1 MHIKNDTHFP
11 NRIKQQPC
19 IRRMPLRPGNAV
31 ISPSTSPE
39 RIHMRIVTLE
49 EHFTVPRI
57 VAGISSD
64 AIARRGFPTDPSF
77 VWAQTTKRNELADLG
92 DARLADMDQSGITLQ
107 VLSVAGPGADLV
119 AGQQGI
125 DLARAYND
133 ALAEACARH
142 PTRYRGFAHLP
153 MLAPE
158 AAAAELERAATQLG
172 FHGVLVN
179 GATGGRFLDAPEFEP
194 ILAQAEK
201 LDLPIYLHPGIP
213 DQSVRDAYFGN
224 LPGNFGFT
232 LALSAWGW
240 HADTAIHTLRLV
252 LSGALDR
259 HPGLKIVIGH
269 MGEALPFMLDRID
282 ETTAA
287 QAKVSLRRS
296 VRQTILD
303 QVWITTSGFFTMV
316 PFMAAL
322 MSFGVD
328 RILFSVDYPFASNA
342 RARAFL
348 DSLPVS
354 PADRAKIAHGNADRL
369 LRLPA

>member
-1 MHIKNDTHFP
+1 
-11 NRIKQQPC
+11 
-19 IRRMPLRPGNAV
+19 
-31 ISPSTSPE
+31 
-39 RIHMRIVTLE
+39 MRIVALE
-49 EHFTVPRI
+49 EHYTVPKI
-57 VAGISSD
+57 VAGID
-64 AIARRGFPTDPSF
+64 PAAVALRGFPGPDFP
-77 VWAQTTKRNELADLG
+77 WAQTIKRNELADLG
-92 DARLADMDQSGITLQ
+92 DARLADMDASGITVQ

-119 AGQQGI
+119 PGQAGI

-142 PTRYRGFAHLP
+142 PDRYRGFAHLP

-158 AAAAELERAATQLG
+158 AAAAELERTVKDLG

-179 GATGGRFLDAPEFEP
+179 GATDGRFLDHPSFDP
-194 ILAQAEK
+194 ILERAAA

-213 DQSVRDAYFGN
+213 VEPVRNAYYDG
-224 LPGNFGFT
+224 LPGNFSFT
-232 LALSAWGW
+232 MALSAWGW
-240 HADTAIHTLRLV
+240 HAETAIHTLRLV

-287 QAKVSLRRS
+287 QAKSLLKRS
-296 VRQTILD
+296 VKQTIVD
-303 QVWITTSGFFTMV
+303 QVWITTSGFFTLA

-322 MSFGVD
+322 VTFGAD
-328 RILFSVDYPFASNA
+328 RIMFSVDYPFASNA

-348 DSLPVS
+348 DTLPVS
-354 PADRAKIAHGNADRL
+354 SADREKIAHGNADRL
-369 LRLPA
+369 MRLPE

>member
-1 MHIKNDTHFP
+1 
-11 NRIKQQPC
+11 
-19 IRRMPLRPGNAV
+19 
-31 ISPSTSPE
+31 
-39 RIHMRIVTLE
+39 MRTVALE
-49 EHFTVPRI
+49 EHYTVPRI
-57 VAGISSD
+57 VAGISPD
-64 AIARRGFPTDPSF
+64 AIARRGFPGADF

-92 DARLADMDQSGITLQ
+92 DARIADMDGGGITVQ

-119 AGQQGI
+119 PGQPGI

-133 ALAEACARH
+133 ALAEACGRH

-158 AAAAELERAATQLG
+158 AAADELERTVKDLG
-172 FHGVLVN
+172 FHGALVN
-179 GATGGRFLDAPEFEP
+179 GATEGRFLDDPAFEP
-194 ILAQAEK
+194 ILARAEE

-213 DQSVRDAYFGN
+213 TPAVRSAYYDN
-224 LPGNFGFT
+224 LPGNFSFT
-232 LALSAWGW
+232 MALSAWGW

-259 HPGLKIVIGH
+259 HPRLKIVIGH

-282 ETTAA
+282 ETTAGE
-287 QAKVSLRRS
+287 AKARLRRS

-328 RILFSVDYPFASNA
+328 RIMFSVDYPFASNA

-348 DSLPVS
+348 DALPVS
-354 PADRAKIAHGNADRL
+354 PADRAKIAYGNADRL
-369 LRLPA
+369 LRLPG

>member
-1 MHIKNDTHFP
+1 MD
-11 NRIKQQPC
+11 
-19 IRRMPLRPGNAV
+19 A
-31 ISPSTSPE
+31 
-39 RIHMRIVTLE
+39 
-49 EHFTVPRI
+49 
-57 VAGISSD
+57 AGI
-64 AIARRGFPTDPSF
+64 T
-77 VWAQTTKRNELADLG
+77 V
-92 DARLADMDQSGITLQ
+92 Q

-119 AGQQGI
+119 PGQPGI

-153 MLAPE
+153 LLTPE
-158 AAAAELERAATQLG
+158 AAADELQRTVKELG

-179 GATGGRFLDAPEFEP
+179 GATDGRFLDDPAFEP
-194 ILAQAEK
+194 ILARAEA

-213 DQSVRDAYFGN
+213 SQAVRNAYYDG
-224 LPGNFGFT
+224 LPGNFSFSM
-232 LALSAWGW
+232 ALSTWGW

-282 ETTAA
+282 ATTAA
-287 QAKVSLRRS
+287 EAKVRLKRS

-303 QVWITTSGFFTMV
+303 QVWITTSGFFTIV

-328 RILFSVDYPFASNA
+328 RIMFSVDYPFASNA

-348 DSLPVS
+348 DELPVS

-369 LRLPA
+369 LRLPV

>member
-1 MHIKNDTHFP
+1 VP
-11 NRIKQQPC
+11 GQP
-19 IRRMPLRPGNAV
+19 
-31 ISPSTSPE
+31 
-39 RIHMRIVTLE
+39 
-49 EHFTVPRI
+49 
-57 VAGISSD
+57 
-64 AIARRGFPTDPSF
+64 
-77 VWAQTTKRNELADLG
+77 
-92 DARLADMDQSGITLQ
+92 
-107 VLSVAGPGADLV
+107 
-119 AGQQGI
+119 GI

-133 ALAEACARH
+133 ARAEACARH

-158 AAAAELERAATQLG
+158 AAADELERAVKHLG

-179 GATGGRFLDAPEFEP
+179 GATDGRFLDDPAFEP
-194 ILAQAEK
+194 ILARAEA

-213 DQSVRDAYFGN
+213 TLAVRNAYYDG
-224 LPGNFGFT
+224 LPGNFSFSM
-232 LALSAWGW
+232 ALSTWGW

-282 ETTAA
+282 ATTAA
-287 QAKVSLRRS
+287 EAKVRLKRS

-303 QVWITTSGFFTMV
+303 QVWITTSGFFTIV

-328 RILFSVDYPFASNA
+328 RIMFSVDYPFASNA

-348 DSLPVS
+348 DELPVS

-369 LRLPA
+369 LRLPV

>member
-1 MHIKNDTHFP
+1 
-11 NRIKQQPC
+11 
-19 IRRMPLRPGNAV
+19 
-31 ISPSTSPE
+31 
-39 RIHMRIVTLE
+39 MRIVALE
-49 EHFTVPRI
+49 EHYTVPRL
-57 VAGISSD
+57 VAGISPD
-64 AIARRGFPTDPSF
+64 AIARRGFPGPEF
-77 VWAQTTKRNELADLG
+77 VWAQTTRRNELAELG
-92 DARLADMDQSGITLQ
+92 AARLADMDASGIAVQ

-119 AGQQGI
+119 PGQAGI

-153 MLAPE
+153 LLAP
-158 AAAAELERAATQLG
+158 AAAADELERTVKDLG

-179 GATGGRFLDAPEFEP
+179 GATDGRFLDDPAFEP
-194 ILAQAEK
+194 ILARAEQ

-213 DQSVRDAYFGN
+213 TPAVRSAYYDN
-224 LPGNFGFT
+224 LPGNFSFT

-240 HADTAIHTLRLV
+240 HAETAIHTLRLV

-287 QAKVSLRRS
+287 EAKARLRRS

-303 QVWITTSGFFTMV
+303 QVWITTSGFFTMA

-322 MSFGVD
+322 MTFGAD

-348 DSLPVS
+348 DALPVS

-369 LRLPA
+369 LRLPL